1 MLAGLLRM
9 LVGLLRLMQ
18 AEGMRLLAAGR
29 WLPVGWQRMM
39 LFGWRRRFAVQDLS
53 SGLRCGRDR
62 MPGTPERRHCRARPP
77 PAASRM
83 PPTCRFRGEAGPS
96 RLDIS
101 NQSSVIDYSEF
112 FWSVQYGIDEVRRHL
127 GHRKECQQGDC
138 GHGEQHE
145 QRYPPAEAAWRMHR
159 PGLRTALR
167 LRLWLPCFLF
177 RLRLRLLWLRLR
189 LCFRPKLSRLRLRL
203 RLRL

>member
-1 MLAGLLRM
+1 M
-9 LVGLLRLMQ
+9 LVGWLRLMQ
-18 AEGMRLLAAGR
+18 AGGMRLLAAGR
-29 WLPVGWQRMM
+29 WLPFGCLWRMLVGWRRRM
-39 LFGWRRRFAVQDLS
+39 LFGWRRRFAAPDLS
-53 SGLRCGRDR
+53 SGLRFGRDR
-62 MPGTPERRHCRARPP
+62 MPGTPERRHCRAHPP

-138 GHGEQHE
+138 GHGEQNE
-145 QRYPPAEAAWRMHR
+145 QRYPPAEAAWSMHR
-159 PGLRTALR
+159 SGLRTA

-177 RLRLRLLWLRLR
+177 RLRLRLLCLRLR
-189 LCFRPKLSRLRLRL
+189 MRLADF
-203 RLRL
+203 

>member
-1 MLAGLLRM
+1 M
-9 LVGLLRLMQ
+9 
-18 AEGMRLLAAGR
+18 AAGR
-29 WLPVGWQRMM
+29 WPPFGCLWRMPVGWRRRM
-39 LFGWRRRFAVQDLS
+39 LFGWRRRFATPNLS
-53 SGLRCGRDR
+53 SGLRFGRDR
-62 MPGTPERRHCRARPP
+62 MPGTPERRHCRAHPP

-138 GHGEQHE
+138 GHGEQNE

-159 PGLRTALR
+159 SGLRTALR
-167 LRLWLPCFLF
+167 L
-177 RLRLRLLWLRLR
+177 LWLRLW
-189 LCFRPKLSRLRLRL
+189 LRLRL
-203 RLRL
+203 RLRFLFPRLGLLLRLRCRF